1 MVGQVRMIDF
11 AHVFPLG
18 AEEPSGDDAYAVGL
32 DNLMTVLRG
41 ISEGLATDRYLVLV
55 SCLHTLLP
63 WPNARL
69 WTCLPTL

>member
-1 MVGQVRMIDF
+1 MIDF

-41 ISEGLATDRYLVLV
+41 ISEGLEADRYLFACVLLADAFALAFGV
-55 SCLHTLLP
+55 
-63 WPNARL
+63 RL
-69 WTCLPTL
+69 WACLPKL